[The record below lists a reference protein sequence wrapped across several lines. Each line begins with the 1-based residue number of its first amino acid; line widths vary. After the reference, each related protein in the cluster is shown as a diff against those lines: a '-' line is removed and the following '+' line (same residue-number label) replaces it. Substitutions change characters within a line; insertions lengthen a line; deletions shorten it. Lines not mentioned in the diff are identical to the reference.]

1 MNLEFCCPTLFG
13 LEGIVADELRFGGK
27 LTDVRAENGRVLFTG
42 NEQTLIW
49 ANMNLRCA
57 ERVLI
62 RLASF
67 PADHFDE
74 LFEGTKAIPWENF
87 LPVHASF
94 PVKGHS
100 LDSKL
105 FSVPDCQKI
114 IKKAIVDRLGAHYGI
129 SWFEEDGERYQIQ
142 FSIMRDE
149 VEIFLDTSGAGLHKR
164 GYRAN
169 ANAAPLRETL
179 AAAMVKLAR
188 WRGRDPIVD
197 PFCGSGTIPIE
208 AAMIALNRAPGLM
221 RTYDAEKWDWIQE
234 TRWKEAREQAIAAVR
249 TGVELSIQAS
259 DIDEASVSL
268 ARDNAGKA
276 GVEQFIRFETADA
289 LVRSYPENG
298 VLFANPPYGER
309 LLDHESAQKL
319 YRGMG
324 RAIGKSEL
332 RQYYLT
338 SDQEFERFYGY
349 QADKRRKLYNGMI
362 RCDLYMYFKPQE
374 ARRPAHSGQNHMDKP
389 KDRAGKLV
397 RTGEKPRGQ
406 RPERK
411 TESKMSREKRPIS
424 RGDKK
429 APNTRGVK

>member
-49 ANMNLRCA
+49 ANMHLRCA

-67 PADHFDE
+67 PADCFDA
-74 LFEGTKAIPWENF
+74 LFEGTKAIPWEAF
-87 LPVHASF
+87 LPVHAAF
-94 PVKGHS
+94 PVKGYS

-129 SWFEEDGERYQIQ
+129 SWFAEDGERYQIQ

-188 WRGRDPIVD
+188 WRGRDALID

-221 RTYDAEKWDWIQE
+221 RTYDAEKWDWIQQAE
-234 TRWKEAREQAIAAVR
+234 WKDAREQAIAAVR
-249 TGVELSIQAS
+249 TGVELDILAS
-259 DIDEASVSL
+259 DIDHASVSL

-276 GVEQFIRFETADA
+276 GIERFIRFETADA
-289 LVRSYPENG
+289 TIRSYPESG

-309 LLDHESAQKL
+309 LLDHEHAQKL
-319 YRGMG
+319 YRDMG
-324 RAIGKSEL
+324 RAVGKREL

-338 SDQEFERFYGY
+338 SDSEFERFFGY

-362 RCDLYMYFKPQE
+362 RCDLYMYFKISRREIERGHKKAPEHRAAKPARAQERRTEQPYKTKAGRPQ
-374 ARRPAHSGQNHMDKP
+374 
-389 KDRAGKLV
+389 
-397 RTGEKPRGQ
+397 RTV
-406 RPERK
+406 
-411 TESKMSREKRPIS
+411 S

-429 APNTRGVK
+429 APNTSQTR

>member
-27 LTDVRAENGRVLFTG
+27 LTDVRADNGRVLFTG

-67 PADHFDE
+67 PADNFDE

-114 IKKAIVDRLGAHYGI
+114 IKKAIVDRLGSHYGI

-188 WRGRDPIVD
+188 WRGRDTLID

-221 RTYDAEKWDWIQE
+221 RTYDAEKWNWIGKE
-234 TRWKEAREQAIAAVR
+234 SWKEAREQAIAAVR
-249 TGVELSIQAS
+249 TEVELEILAS
-259 DIDEASVSL
+259 DMDAAATVL

-289 LVRSYPENG
+289 LVRSYPESG

-309 LLDHESAQKL
+309 LLDHKSAQKL

-324 RAIGKSEL
+324 KAIGKSEL

-338 SDQEFERFYGY
+338 SDQEFEHFYGY

-362 RCDLYMYFKPQE
+362 RCDLYMYFKPQ
-374 ARRPAHSGQNHMDKP
+374 ASRRPVGRGQNTDKP
-389 KDRAGKLV
+389 MGRSGKPMH
-397 RTGEKPRGQ
+397 TGDKPRGE

-411 TESKMSREKRPIS
+411 IDKQPGRGQHPIS

-429 APNTRGVK
+429 APNTWKAK

>member
-27 LTDVRAENGRVLFTG
+27 LTDVRAENGRVFFTG
-42 NEQTLIW
+42 DERTLIW
-49 ANMNLRCA
+49 SNLNLRCA

-67 PADHFDE
+67 PADCFDA
-74 LFEGTKAIPWENF
+74 LFEGTRAIPWEEF
-87 LPVHASF
+87 LPVHAAF
-94 PVKGHS
+94 PVKGYS
-100 LDSKL
+100 LDSQL

-114 IKKAIVDRLGAHYGI
+114 IKKAVVERLGAHYGI
-129 SWFEEDGERYQIQ
+129 SWFEETGERYQIQ

-188 WRGRDPIVD
+188 WRGRDALID

-221 RTYDAEKWDWIQE
+221 RTYDAEKWSWLEQVE
-234 TRWKEAREQAIAAVR
+234 WKAAREQAIAAVR
-249 TGVELSIQAS
+249 TDVELDILAS
-259 DIDEASVSL
+259 DIDGASVLL

-276 GVEQFIRFETADA
+276 GVERFIRFETADA
-289 LVRSYPENG
+289 TVRSYPEHG

-309 LLDHESAQKL
+309 LLDHEHAQKL
-319 YRGMG
+319 YRDMG
-324 RAIGKSEL
+324 RAVGKHEL

-338 SDQEFERFYGY
+338 SDTEFEHFYGY

-374 ARRPAHSGQNHMDKP
+374 SRRAIESGRKQERSPEKMAHTRKKRSEQHK
-389 KDRAGKLV
+389 
-397 RTGEKPRGQ
+397 
-406 RPERK
+406 PERK
-411 TESKMSREKRPIS
+411 SSCPQRPVS
-424 RGDKK
+424 RGRGK
-429 APNTRGVK
+429 APNTSQTR